1 MSGQSGEGGG
11 LQEIDEQGRGK
22 LFLHP
27 GGFPRGP
34 GTEQEKGSVLWV
46 GYNSGVHAAI
56 LYRKMAVSMP
66 KFLVKRGDP
75 RYPTSAEQVIPAQW
89 VEAFGEGD
97 APAPPR
103 AGRHANRKDR
113 RRRGILCETLPQL
126 RSGSRDA
133 GCSVASRLRR
143 MMKHTNPRPTTRSS
157 TWTNTTREKWI
168 ARCMNNDHVISKPIP
183 FNLPDERKQII
194 RIACGAEQNTD

>member
-1 MSGQSGEGGG
+1 MPPFYTKKWRCQC
-11 LQEIDEQGRGK
+11 QN
-22 LFLHP
+22 FL
-27 GGFPRGP
+27 
-34 GTEQEKGSVLWV
+34 
-46 GYNSGVHAAI
+46 
-56 LYRKMAVSMP
+56 P
-66 KFLVKRGDP
+66 KFLVKRRTP
-75 RYPTSAEQVIPAQW
+75 RCPTSVEQVIPAQW

-97 APAPPR
+97 ASAPPG

-113 RRRGILCETLPQL
+113 RRRSILCETRPQL

-183 FNLPDERKQII
+183 SGHQAAAGLHIPPLCMGYCGFGPPLPPALLSAGSRLS
-194 RIACGAEQNTD
+194 R